1 MTLLFVNTKKILSK
15 EKLMLKGFSIS
26 LLLSEV
32 QAKSFDWTQNIQVPV
47 IKEPD
52 TLDAEPMNV

>member
-1 MTLLFVNTKKILSK
+1 MTLLFVNTKKILSE

-26 LLLSEV
+26 CYRKCKQKVLIE
-32 QAKSFDWTQNIQVPV
+32 QKNIQVSV
-47 IKEPD
+47 IQEPD